1 MRQLFENCLHSLFSS
16 RARKAAVALVFLAL
30 AALCFSPRA
39 DAALTTREERCAY
52 LASLGL
58 TADPESEELREVELP
73 ARFDALLENY
83 NRLQLDRGFDL
94 RTAAGERVLCCS
106 YDLVGYPGW
115 DGRVV
120 AVLYLRRGR
129 VIGGDVHTAAVNGFM
144 LPLPPARRFVR
155 MNKKNGGGLTKLTK
169 KALCVD
175 SVFARW

>member
-144 LPLPPARRFVR
+144 LPLPPR
-155 MNKKNGGGLTKLTK
+155 GDL
-169 KALCVD
+169 
-175 SVFARW
+175 